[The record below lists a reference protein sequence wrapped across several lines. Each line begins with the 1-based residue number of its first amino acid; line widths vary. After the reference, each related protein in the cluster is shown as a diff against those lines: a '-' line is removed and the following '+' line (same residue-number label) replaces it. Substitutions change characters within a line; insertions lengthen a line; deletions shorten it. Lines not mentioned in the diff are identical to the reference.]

1 MIEKALRYI
10 VGLKEPVIKE
20 IGGQVYSDK
29 KLERI
34 SFNPKALAIE
44 MSTLTSLV
52 DYIKGNIDTMAD
64 KMIVHVISPTKV
76 ALYSQLDKDR
86 CREDMV
92 VVKALVPTFPFG
104 KFIDHES
111 FCIGLQSKFI
121 DDPETERALVLKFA
135 GAVEDGT
142 VTDYGDDG
150 ITQKAT
156 VRTGI
161 TSKADAKVP
170 NPVKLRPYR
179 TFQEVTQ
186 PASEFIFRMKSDK
199 YEGIQCAIFE
209 ADGGGW
215 EKRAMKYI
223 KEYLEEQLKGLGRF
237 TVIS

>member
-29 KLERI
+29 ELERI
-34 SFNPKALAIE
+34 SFNPKALEIE

-76 ALYSQLDKDR
+76 SLYSQLDKDR
-86 CREDMV
+86 RREDMV
-92 VVKALVPTFPFG
+92 VVEALVPTFPFG

-121 DDPETERALVLKFA
+121 DDPDTERALVLKFA

-142 VTDYGDDG
+142 VTNYGDDG

-156 VRTGI
+156 VKTGI

-209 ADGGGW
+209 ADGGEW
-215 EKRAMKYI
+215 KNRAMKGI
-223 KEYLEEQLKGLGRF
+223 KEYLEEQLKVLDRF